1 MSFKILSNYKMV
13 LVLLLVVA
21 INLIV
26 SVLVW
31 YSDFFVHGELYSY
44 GLIYSLDW
52 ADPYW
57 VSTAM
62 LWAVLG
68 GATIFAAMASF
79 VHYLPCRE
87 ANRFSEWS
95 RAGEPA
101 VMHYVDSKYSG
112 RLLKWT
118 MVLLPLLALAF
129 EGISIFY
136 FDQKSSIVWNTL
148 KDYGLR
154 NEAEWVTTYNF
165 ISVPAV
171 MLMAVALFVL
181 VIPTVVAASSES
193 MVGRSNNS
201 GRVKASITPEILEET
216 VELRQKIVQP
226 LESPSKT
233 STAFEKEEIKP
244 EDPTVLQSPIP
255 IYSSERLST
264 KQKKPELAR
273 AKTYTAVKQKTTK
286 KRRKRSRRKRRQ
298 SRSQTQ

>member
-1 MSFKILSNYKMV
+1 MV

-26 SVLVW
+26 SALVW
-31 YSDFFVHGELYSY
+31 YLDLFVHGELYKY

-87 ANRFSEWS
+87 VNRFSEWS

-101 VMHYVDSKYSG
+101 VMHDVFSKYSG
-112 RLLKWT
+112 RLPKWT
-118 MVLLPLLALAF
+118 MVLLPLLALVF
-129 EGISIFY
+129 EGVSIFY
-136 FDQKSSIVWNTL
+136 FDQKSSIVWNIL

-154 NEAEWVTTYNF
+154 NEAEWVTPYNF

-171 MLMAVALFVL
+171 MLMAIALFVL
-181 VIPTVVAASSES
+181 VVPAVVAASSES
-193 MVGRSNNS
+193 MVRRSNNS
-201 GRVKASITPEILEET
+201 RLANASSTPQMREEA

-226 LESPSKT
+226 LESPGEM

-244 EDPTVLQSPIP
+244 EDPTVLMSPISVYP
-255 IYSSERLST
+255 SERLST
-264 KQKKPELAR
+264 EQKKPEIER
-273 AKTYTAVKQKTTK
+273 AEASTEAAQKTTK

-298 SRSQTQ
+298 NRSRAQ

>member
-1 MSFKILSNYKMV
+1 MSFKSLSNYKIV

-26 SVLVW
+26 SALVW
-31 YSDFFVHGELYSY
+31 YSDFFVHGELYKY
-44 GLIYSLDW
+44 GLVYSLDW

-68 GATIFAAMASF
+68 GATIFTAMASF
-79 VHYLPCRE
+79 IHYLPCRE
-87 ANRFSEWS
+87 VNRFSERS
-95 RAGEPA
+95 RTGEPA

-118 MVLLPLLALAF
+118 MVLLPLLALVF

-154 NEAEWVTTYNF
+154 NEAEWVTTYNL

-181 VIPTVVAASSES
+181 VVPAVVAASSGS

-201 GRVKASITPEILEET
+201 RRVKASITPQIREEA
-216 VELRQKIVQP
+216 VELQQKIVQP
-226 LESPSKT
+226 LESPGET
-233 STAFEKEEIKP
+233 STAFEKEETKP
-244 EDPTVLQSPIP
+244 EDPAVLQSPIP
-255 IYSSERLST
+255 IYPSERLLT
-264 KQKKPELAR
+264 IQKKPEIAR
-273 AKTYTAVKQKTTK
+273 AEASTAAAQKTAK
-286 KRRKRSRRKRRQ
+286 KRRKRSRKKRRQ
-298 SRSQTQ
+298 SRSRTH

>member
-1 MSFKILSNYKMV
+1 
-13 LVLLLVVA
+13 
-21 INLIV
+21 
-26 SVLVW
+26 
-31 YSDFFVHGELYSY
+31 
-44 GLIYSLDW
+44 
-52 ADPYW
+52 
-57 VSTAM
+57 
-62 LWAVLG
+62 
-68 GATIFAAMASF
+68 
-79 VHYLPCRE
+79 
-87 ANRFSEWS
+87 
-95 RAGEPA
+95 
-101 VMHYVDSKYSG
+101 
-112 RLLKWT
+112 

>member
-1 MSFKILSNYKMV
+1 LSFKSLSNYKMV

-26 SVLVW
+26 SALVW
-31 YSDFFVHGELYSY
+31 YSDFFVHGELYKY
-44 GLIYSLDW
+44 GLVYSLDW
-52 ADPYW
+52 ADLYW

-87 ANRFSEWS
+87 VNRFSEWS
-95 RAGEPA
+95 RVGEPA

-118 MVLLPLLALAF
+118 MVLLPLLALVF

-154 NEAEWVTTYNF
+154 NEAGWLTTYNF

-181 VIPTVVAASSES
+181 VVPAVVAASSES
-193 MVGRSNNS
+193 RVGRFNNS
-201 GRVKASITPEILEET
+201 GKNKAIITPQDRKET
-216 VELRQKIVQP
+216 FELQHEKPQP
-226 LESPSKT
+226 LETPCET
-233 STAFEKEEIKP
+233 STAFEKEEIEP
-244 EDPTVLQSPIP
+244 EESTVLKSPIP
-255 IYSSERLST
+255 VYTSERLLVEE
-264 KQKKPELAR
+264 KKPEIAGEE
-273 AKTYTAVKQKTTK
+273 ASTATGQKTAK
-286 KRRKRSRRKRRQ
+286 KRRKRSRRKRRKNR
-298 SRSQTQ
+298 SRTR

>member
-1 MSFKILSNYKMV
+1 MSFKSLSNYKVV

-26 SVLVW
+26 SALVW
-31 YSDFFVHGELYSY
+31 YSDFFVHGELYKY
-44 GLIYSLDW
+44 GLVYSLDW

-87 ANRFSEWS
+87 VNRFSEWS
-95 RAGEPA
+95 RVGEPA

-112 RLLKWT
+112 RLLRWT
-118 MVLLPLLALAF
+118 MVLLPLLALVF
-129 EGISIFY
+129 EGIGVFY

-154 NEAEWVTTYNF
+154 NEAEWVTTYNL

-181 VIPTVVAASSES
+181 VIPAVVAASSGS
-193 MVGRSNNS
+193 MVGRSSNL
-201 GRVKASITPEILEET
+201 RRDEASITPQIREEA
-216 VELRQKIVQP
+216 VELQQKIVRP
-226 LESPSKT
+226 LESPGET
-233 STAFEKEEIKP
+233 SIAFEKEEIKP
-244 EDPTVLQSPIP
+244 EDPAVLQSPIP
-255 IYSSERLST
+255 IYSSEKLLT
-264 KQKKPELAR
+264 VQKKLEIAR
-273 AKTYTAVKQKTTK
+273 AEASTAAAQKTTK

-298 SRSQTQ
+298 SRSRAQ

>member
-1 MSFKILSNYKMV
+1 LSFKILSNYKMV
-13 LVLLLVVA
+13 LVLLFVVA

-31 YSDFFVHGELYSY
+31 YSDFFVHGELYRY

-68 GATIFAAMASF
+68 GATIFAAMGSF
-79 VHYLPCRE
+79 VHYFPCRE
-87 ANRFSEWS
+87 VNRFSKWS
-95 RAGEPA
+95 KAGEPA

-129 EGISIFY
+129 EGICIFY

-154 NEAEWVTTYNF
+154 NQAEWVTTYNF

-171 MLMAVALFVL
+171 MLMAVALLVL
-181 VIPTVVAASSES
+181 VIPAVVAASSES
-193 MVGRSNNS
+193 MVRRSNNS
-201 GRVKASITPEILEET
+201 RRVKASIAPQIHEET
-216 VELRQKIVQP
+216 VEPPQKIVQS

-233 STAFEKEEIKP
+233 STAFEKEEINP

-264 KQKKPELAR
+264 EQKKPEI
-273 AKTYTAVKQKTTK
+273 AKAEPSTAAKQKTTK

-298 SRSQTQ
+298 SRSRT